1 MRVKCG
7 EVYLTTLRYIAENVN
22 FENIIFIYIYI
33 SVKFDSSFNR
43 DSSLMHQAIP
53 TERREGK

>member
-7 EVYLTTLRYIAENVN
+7 ELYLTTLRYIAENVN
-22 FENIIFIYIYI
+22 FEIITFLYI